1 LKVVNITH
9 GDDSDGLV
17 CGALMRRLFD
27 AEVMLANYDNL
38 EEVLD
43 GVDRQVGELY
53 ITDLNLRPALLDRII
68 RIRAW
73 APIRVIDH
81 HPMAPKFR
89 KELTRAGVEL
99 TLDTRDSAAVLVYSL
114 FRDRLEPEASRLA
127 AYAAISDLFDDGPV
141 ASRILDGM
149 DRKFVEHE
157 ALILTHA
164 LAGNPSGE
172 FKGLVLDSLTCYG
185 YPHMIEGALEA
196 SRSHLD
202 KVVRVR
208 DVVRREAKVEGR
220 VAYMECGDDLS
231 TGEAAN
237 IVMDAMGVDVGLC
250 YKVEDGLVNISLR
263 GQRRLREHL
272 GVLAS
277 RLSERHGGFGGGHNR
292 ASGAKVPK
300 ERIWAFIEDIVK
312 SLSR

>member
-1 LKVVNITH
+1 MKVVNITH

-27 AEVMLANYDNL
+27 AEVRLANYDDL
-38 EEVLD
+38 EEALE
-43 GVDRQVGELY
+43 GVDRRVGGLY

-68 RIRAW
+68 GIRAHS
-73 APIRVIDH
+73 PIHIIDH
-81 HPMAPKFR
+81 HPVSPRFR
-89 KELTRAGVEL
+89 RELIRAGAEL
-99 TLDTRDSAAVLVYSL
+99 TLNKRDCAAVLVYSL
-114 FRDRLEPEASRLA
+114 YRDRLEQEAARLA
-127 AYAAISDLFDDGPV
+127 AYAAISDLFEDGPE

-164 LAGNPSGE
+164 LAGNPSEE
-172 FKGLVLDSLTCYG
+172 FKGLVLDSLTHYA
-185 YPHMIEGALEA
+185 YPHTIRGALDA
-196 SRSHLD
+196 ARSHLD

-208 DVVRREAKVEGR
+208 EVVRHEASVEGR

-237 IVMDAMGVDVGLC
+237 IVMDAMGVDVGVC

-263 GQRRLREHL
+263 GRRRLRENL

-277 RLSERHGGFGGGHNR
+277 RLSEGYGGFGGGHSR

-300 ERIWAFIEDIVK
+300 EKLSAFIHDLVR
-312 SLSR
+312 SLSH

>member
-1 LKVVNITH
+1 MKVVNITH

-43 GVDRQVGELY
+43 GVDWQVGELY
-53 ITDLNLRPALLDRII
+53 ITDLNLRPALLDRIL
-68 RIRAW
+68 RIRART
-73 APIRVIDH
+73 PIHVIDH

-89 KELTRAGVEL
+89 EALTRAGVEL
-99 TLDTRDSAAVLVYSL
+99 TLDNRDSAAVLVYSR
-114 FRDRLEPEASRLA
+114 FRDRLEPEAARLA

-164 LAGNPSGE
+164 LGGNPSEE
-172 FKGLVLDSLTCYG
+172 FKGLVLDSLTCYV

-208 DVVRREAKVEGR
+208 EVVRREAKVEGR
-220 VAYMECGDDLS
+220 VAYMECGDDIS

-237 IVMDAMGVDVGLC
+237 IVMDAMGVDVGMC
-250 YKVEDGLVNISLR
+250 YKVEDGLVNVSLR
-263 GQRRLREHL
+263 GQRKLREHL
-272 GVLAS
+272 GFLAS
-277 RLSERHGGFGGGHNR
+277 KLSERHGGFGGGHNR

-300 ERIWAFIEDIVK
+300 AEIGAFIEDLVK
-312 SLSR
+312 SLPR

>member
-1 LKVVNITH
+1 MKVVNITH

-43 GVDRQVGELY
+43 GVDRRVGELY
-53 ITDLNLRPALLDRII
+53 ITDLNLRPALLGRIL

-73 APIRVIDH
+73 APIHVIDH

-89 KELTRAGVEL
+89 EELARAGVEL
-99 TLDTRDSAAVLVYSL
+99 TLDNRDSAAVIVYSL
-114 FRDRLEPEASRLA
+114 FRDRLEPEAARLA

-164 LAGNPSGE
+164 LGGNPSEE
-172 FKGLVLDSLTCYG
+172 FKGLVLDSLTHYG
-185 YPHMIEGALEA
+185 YPHMIEGALKA
-196 SRSHLD
+196 SRYHLD

-208 DVVRREAKVEGR
+208 EVVRREAKVEGR

-237 IVMDAMGVDVGLC
+237 IVMDAMGVDVGMC
-250 YKVEDGLVNISLR
+250 YKVEDGLVNVSLR

-277 RLSERHGGFGGGHNR
+277 KLSERHGGFGGGHKR

-300 ERIWAFIEDIVK
+300 AEIGAFIEDLVK
-312 SLSR
+312 SLPR